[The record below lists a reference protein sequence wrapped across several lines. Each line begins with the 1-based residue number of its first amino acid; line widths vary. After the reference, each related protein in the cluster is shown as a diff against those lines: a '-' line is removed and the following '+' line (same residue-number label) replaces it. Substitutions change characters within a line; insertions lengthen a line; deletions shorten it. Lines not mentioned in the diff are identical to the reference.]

1 MEGEGMESKFNVVLI
16 TAALFLVIGGGVHMA
31 SANPRLARVAQTQ
44 QNKTAP
50 TGTNDKT
57 SPATDCSLLTP
68 AMLEKVIGVSFRGA
82 SPEKALPMYGG
93 ASGWSCTYHGG
104 IPERA
109 RIDFSVYAEAS
120 PAKAKQDFDRYA
132 VAADDSKGKPSIG
145 DSAYWVQPTKTTL
158 SIFVLKGKVHFSI
171 TMHPA
176 NENQLKDLAAAV
188 AAGI

>member
-1 MEGEGMESKFNVVLI
+1 MESKFNVVLI
-16 TAALFLVIGGGVHMA
+16 TAALFLVIGGGVQMA
-31 SANPRLARVAQTQ
+31 SANPRLARVA

-68 AMLEKVIGVSFRGA
+68 ATLEKVVGDSFRGA
-82 SPEKALPMYGG
+82 W
-93 ASGWSCTYHGG
+93 GWSCTYHGRSPG
-104 IPERA
+104 GVRV
-109 RIDFSVYAEAS
+109 DFSVYSETS
-120 PAKAKQDFDRYA
+120 TAKAKQDFDTYA
-132 VAADDSKGKPSIG
+132 VAADGSKGKPSIG
-145 DSAYWVQPTKTTL
+145 DSAYWVEPTKTTL

-176 NENQLKDLAAAV
+176 NEKQLKDLAAAV

>member
-1 MEGEGMESKFNVVLI
+1 MEGEGMESKFSIVLI
-16 TAALFLVIGGGVHMA
+16 TAALFIVIGDGVQMV

-44 QNKTAP
+44 QTKTAP
-50 TGTNDKT
+50 TGSDNKT

-68 AMLEKVIGVSFRGA
+68 AMLEKVTGDSFRAA

-104 IPERA
+104 IPERV
-109 RIDFSVYAEAS
+109 RVDFSIYSETS
-120 PAKAKQDFDRYA
+120 SAKAKQDFDKYA

-145 DSAYWVQPTKTTL
+145 DSAYWVAITKKQL
-158 SIFVLKGKVHFSI
+158 AIYVLKGKVHFSI
-171 TMHPA
+171 TMNPA

-188 AAGI
+188 AAGV

>member
-1 MEGEGMESKFNVVLI
+1 MKGGGMESKFSVVLT
-16 TAALFLVIGGGVHMA
+16 TAALCVVIGGGLQTA
-31 SANPRLARVAQTQ
+31 PAKPRLAQTQ

-50 TGTNDKT
+50 TGSDNKT
-57 SPATDCSLLTP
+57 SPAADCSLLTP
-68 AMLEKVIGVSFRGA
+68 AMLEKVLGVSFRAA

-93 ASGWSCTYHGG
+93 APGWSCTYHGG

-109 RIDFSVYAEAS
+109 RVDFSVYAETS
-120 PAKAKQDFDRYA
+120 PAKAKQDFDKYA
-132 VAADDSKGKPSIG
+132 IAADNSKGKPSIG

-171 TMHPA
+171 SMNPG

>member
-1 MEGEGMESKFNVVLI
+1 MESKFNVVLI
-16 TAALFLVIGGGVHMA
+16 TAALFLVIGGGVQMA
-31 SANPRLARVAQTQ
+31 SANPRLARVA

-68 AMLEKVIGVSFRGA
+68 ATLEKVVGDSFRGA
-82 SPEKALPMYGG
+82 SPEKAPPMYGG
-93 ASGWSCTYHGG
+93 AWGWSCTYHGRSPG
-104 IPERA
+104 GVRV
-109 RIDFSVYAEAS
+109 DFSVYSETS
-120 PAKAKQDFDRYA
+120 TAKAKQDFDTYA
-132 VAADDSKGKPSIG
+132 VAADGSKGKPSIG
-145 DSAYWVQPTKTTL
+145 DSAYWVEPTKTTL

-176 NENQLKDLAAAV
+176 NEKQLKDLAAAV